1 LVYRD
6 QFTSALPELIIAV
19 WWAAIRLPKVV
30 GVLANAVLER
40 TGGELRVKS
49 VTCVAGSLHHTAW
62 APGFTPCVFRQG
74 MKAAIIPA
82 DIAFRG
88 GPRWHARGERFNAD
102 NE

>member
-1 LVYRD
+1 MRSSSVPAASFMGIR
-6 QFTSALPELIIAV
+6 SPALGAPFI
-19 WWAAIRLPKVV
+19 
-30 GVLANAVLER
+30 N
-40 TGGELRVKS
+40 
-49 VTCVAGSLHHTAW
+49 TAW
-62 APGFTPCVFRQG
+62 APGFTRSVFRQG